1 MDHQN
6 MDHQNEFSDFRK
18 EKKALYVVIWY
29 KENITK

>member
-18 EKKALYVVIWY
+18 EKKLYVVIWY